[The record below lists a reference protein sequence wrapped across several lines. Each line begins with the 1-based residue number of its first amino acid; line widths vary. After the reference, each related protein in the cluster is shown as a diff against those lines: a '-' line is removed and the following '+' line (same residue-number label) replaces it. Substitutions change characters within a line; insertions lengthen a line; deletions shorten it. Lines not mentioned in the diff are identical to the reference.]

1 MISHTAAYTP
11 NVVTEGPELDH
22 GETEES
28 PRPDPRASKI
38 RATAAIATAPAIIA
52 GQDTAD
58 TALSAAFVAGEGHA
72 AITDR
77 SAGSLHRQL
86 ALNATATAE

>member
-11 NVVTEGPELDH
+11 NVVAEGPELGH

-38 RATAAIATAPAIIA
+38 RAIAAIAAAPAIIA

-58 TALSAAFVAGEGHA
+58 TALSAAFVAGRVTRLSRTGVLVVC
-72 AITDR
+72 IV
-77 SAGSLHRQL
+77 S
-86 ALNATATAE
+86 

>member
-11 NVVTEGPELDH
+11 KVVAEGPELGH

-58 TALSAAFVAGEGHA
+58 TALSAAFVAGRVTRPSRTGVLVVC
-72 AITDR
+72 IV
-77 SAGSLHRQL
+77 S
-86 ALNATATAE
+86 